1 VTLPDVAPETLLRRL
16 TMAVVGVVTVVLSI
30 RPALN
35 LVSSQQLMNASFN
48 PIQLVNTYG
57 AFGAS
62 AGIVRR
68 S

>member
-1 VTLPDVAPETLLRRL
+1 
-16 TMAVVGVVTVVLSI
+16 MAVVGVVTVVLSI